1 MKTLILT
8 AVAVAMPFA
17 ALAHDGMHVEDA
29 YARSANPMTGAIF
42 MTLEN
47 HRDVA
52 CTLQGVESDVA
63 ERVEL
68 HSHTQEDGIMKMGR
82 IEGGI
87 QVPAQQSHALERGG
101 DHVMLLG
108 LTRKLSD
115 GDQVALTLDFGD
127 CGREEATAVVDNA
140 RADAGHDMGQMDHG
154 GDHAGH

>member
-8 AVAVAMPFA
+8 AVAVAMPVA
-17 ALAHDGMHVEDA
+17 AIAHDGMHVEDT

-47 HRDVA
+47 HRDVE
-52 CTLQGVESDVA
+52 CTLQAVELDVA

-68 HSHTQEDGIMKMGR
+68 HSHTEEDGIMKMGR

-87 QVPAQQSHALERGG
+87 RIAPHESHALSRGG

-108 LTRKLSD
+108 LTRKLAD
-115 GDQVALTLDFGD
+115 GDSIDLTLDFGD
-127 CGREEATAVVDNA
+127 CGREEATAIVNNA
-140 RADAGHDMGQMDHG
+140 RADEGHDMGHMDDG
-154 GDHAGH
+154 GEHAGH

>member
-17 ALAHDGMHVEDA
+17 ALAHDGMHIEDA

-47 HRDVA
+47 HRDVE
-52 CTLQGVESDVA
+52 CTLQAVESDVA

-68 HSHTQEDGIMKMGR
+68 HSHTEEDGIMKMGR

-87 QVPAQQSHALERGG
+87 RIAPHQSYALNRGG

-108 LTRKLSD
+108 LTRKLAD
-115 GDQVALTLDFGD
+115 GDSIDLTLDFGD
-127 CGREEATAVVDNA
+127 CGREEATAIVDNA
-140 RADAGHDMGQMDHG
+140 RADEGHDMGHMEG
-154 GDHAGH
+154 GGEHAGH

>member
-17 ALAHDGMHVEDA
+17 ALAHDGMHIEDA

-47 HRDVA
+47 HRDVE
-52 CTLQGVESDVA
+52 CTLQAVESDVA

-68 HSHTQEDGIMKMGR
+68 HSHTEEDGIMKMGR

-87 QVPAQQSHALERGG
+87 RIAPHQSHALNRGG

-108 LTRKLSD
+108 LTRKLAD
-115 GDQVALTLDFGD
+115 GDSIDLTLDFGD
-127 CGREEATAVVDNA
+127 CGREEATAIVDNA
-140 RADAGHDMGQMDHG
+140 RADEGHDMGHMDG
-154 GDHAGH
+154 GGEHAGH